1 MVTEI
6 EKYIDKLLPSDASL
20 EMKQEILSDA
30 LAHFND
36 LIKQGYS
43 EKDAYS
49 AVIEQLGS
57 FDSESE
63 KIDAVSESTATLD
76 SQEKSEKTEK
86 SGEEKMRQRRK
97 ILNRVE
103 TIFNA
108 TFFPLILVI
117 YLSISFSTH
126 AWSVTWLIFIIAIC
140 VSAVLDG
147 ALTLAGKKEEGVI
160 DDDKDEN

>member
-1 MVTEI
+1 
-6 EKYIDKLLPSDASL
+6 
-20 EMKQEILSDA
+20 
-30 LAHFND
+30 
-36 LIKQGYS
+36 
-43 EKDAYS
+43 
-49 AVIEQLGS
+49 
-57 FDSESE
+57 
-63 KIDAVSESTATLD
+63 
-76 SQEKSEKTEK
+76 
-86 SGEEKMRQRRK
+86 MRQRRK

-117 YLSISFSTH
+117 YLLISFSTH

-147 ALTLAGKKEEGVI
+147 ALTLAGKKEEGGI

>member
-1 MVTEI
+1 MITEI
-6 EKYIDKLLPSDASL
+6 EKYIDKLLPSDASP

-36 LIKQGYS
+36 LIKQGFS
-43 EKDAYS
+43 EKDAYN

-57 FDSESE
+57 FDGESE
-63 KIDAVSESTATLD
+63 ESKVVSESTATLD
-76 SQEKSEKTEK
+76 SEEKFS
-86 SGEEKMRQRRK
+86 EEKMRQRRK

-117 YLSISFSTH
+117 YLLISFSTH

>member
-76 SQEKSEKTEK
+76 SEEKFS
-86 SGEEKMRQRRK
+86 EEKMRQRRK

-117 YLSISFSTH
+117 YLLISFSTH

>member
-1 MVTEI
+1 MITEI
-6 EKYIDKLLPSDASL
+6 EKYIDKLLPSDASP

-43 EKDAYS
+43 EKDAYN

-76 SQEKSEKTEK
+76 SEEKS
-86 SGEEKMRQRRK
+86 SEEKMRQRRK

-117 YLSISFSTH
+117 YLLISFSTH